1 MVRVEITIN
10 PKDGLLDPESAALLK
25 TIHGLNYPEI
35 KSIRIGKK
43 ISIEIDENERRKIE
57 QKIGKLCEGLL
68 VQPILEDYQFEIKE
82 DES

>member
-43 ISIEIDENERRKIE
+43 ISIEIDENEK
-57 QKIGKLCEGLL
+57 KKN
-68 VQPILEDYQFEIKE
+68 
-82 DES
+82 